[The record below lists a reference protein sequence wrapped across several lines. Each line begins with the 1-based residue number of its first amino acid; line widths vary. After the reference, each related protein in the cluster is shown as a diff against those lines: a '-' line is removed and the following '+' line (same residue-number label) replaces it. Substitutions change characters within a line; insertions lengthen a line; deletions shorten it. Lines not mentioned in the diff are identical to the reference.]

1 MEHNTLYRF
10 HFKLKTAR
18 QWYDIIAECR
28 RLYNSSWSGQR
39 KVKRKLE
46 KLRSSGENA
55 YVDVWF
61 EVPDS
66 KFGTWVSLKTGATLT
81 KEESCSNK

>member
-1 MEHNTLYRF
+1 MENNTYRF
-10 HFKLKTAR
+10 YFKLKTAR
-18 QWYDIIAECR
+18 QWYQIIAECR
-28 RLYNSSWSGQR
+28 RLYSNGWSGQR
-39 KVKRKLE
+39 KVKRKFE
-46 KLRSSGENA
+46 KIRYSSAND

-66 KFGTWVSLKTGATLT
+66 NFGTWVSLKTGVVLT